1 MQLILTWSFFPVV
14 SCTFASKPVKLSY
27 CNCVLFSYGISFW
40 MYYSEL
46 GFRRTL
52 TGINLKLMM
61 ASSNLEKVK
70 SELITLDLKG
80 VNSKKK
86 LATIKLWEN
95 NKQVLLLRLILK
107 MLKCKFLENSMME
120 NMKVQ
125 LKEML
130 ENWKKP
136 HWPKIILFV
145 SSSLAGFTLIL
156 IILEYTRRIGS
167 QSFKIWPYSVKWTKL
182 SAQKP
187 FSGTL
192 KEAWDL
198 TWTIWRRKDRM
209 ANNLIQQKQ
218 ESYLIG
224 VDQIHHNVLRTLRI
238 PDSVEVELWKM
249 FEKLD
254 TRLLWKL

>member
-1 MQLILTWSFFPVV
+1 
-14 SCTFASKPVKLSY
+14 
-27 CNCVLFSYGISFW
+27 
-40 MYYSEL
+40 
-46 GFRRTL
+46 
-52 TGINLKLMM
+52 
-61 ASSNLEKVK
+61 
-70 SELITLDLKG
+70 
-80 VNSKKK
+80 
-86 LATIKLWEN
+86 
-95 NKQVLLLRLILK
+95 
-107 MLKCKFLENSMME
+107 MME

-167 QSFKIWPYSVKWTKL
+167 EHFKNFPLFQNVSNFHLNEQRLSVQALFWMNFKVWSSQKVKL
-182 SAQKP
+182 H
-187 FSGTL
+187 L
-192 KEAWDL
+192 RVL
-198 TWTIWRRKDRM
+198 NWTIWRRKDRM

-238 PDSVEVELWKM
+238 PDSVEVEL
-249 FEKLD
+249 
-254 TRLLWKL
+254 